1 MKKKPKKASF
11 SEFHDYDESLLLASR
26 AGNFSAGNELLKRF
40 FDMRYLLGKV
50 LSPTIVKLLDSWEFN
65 HAFFDAYNS
74 TCRFYLHNRGS
85 TVRTYFKTVL
95 KNALIAEASS
105 SQVHQRLRTISLDQ
119 FDFSQEGNSYCLNDI
134 VPSGQ
139 DLLSDVTYY
148 VNYMETVGKFVEKDF
163 GLSKMDKAIVRLR
176 ADGLAFEEVG
186 EVLSIPASRARIG
199 FQKFYKTA
207 LDAIKTTSSDKIRR
221 DLDRLL

>member
-1 MKKKPKKASF
+1 MEKKPKKASF
-11 SEFHDYDESLLLASR
+11 SEFNDYDESLLFATR

-40 FDMRYLLGKV
+40 FDMRYLLGKI

-105 SQVHQRLRTISLDQ
+105 SQVHQRLRTMSLDQ
-119 FDFSQEGNSYCLNDI
+119 FDYSQEGNTYCLNDI

-139 DLLSDVTYY
+139 DAYSDVTYY
-148 VNYMETVGKFVEKDF
+148 VNYMEAFGKFIEKDF
-163 GLSKMDKAIVRLR
+163 GLSTIDKAIVRLR

-186 EVLSIPASRARIG
+186 EVLSITPSRARAS
-199 FQKFYKTA
+199 FQKFYQTA
-207 LDAIKTTSSDKIRR
+207 LGTIKTTSEDKIRR

>member
-119 FDFSQEGNSYCLNDI
+119 FDFSQEGNSFCLNDI

-186 EVLSIPASRARIG
+186 EVLSIPTSRARIG

-207 LDAIKTTSSDKIRR
+207 LDTIKTTSSDKIRR